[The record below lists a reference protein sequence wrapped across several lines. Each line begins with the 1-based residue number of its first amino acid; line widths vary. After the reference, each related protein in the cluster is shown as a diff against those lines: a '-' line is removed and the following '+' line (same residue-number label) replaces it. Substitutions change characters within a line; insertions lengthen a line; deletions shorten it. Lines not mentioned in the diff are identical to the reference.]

1 MSEARRRSPDELGD
15 EDRTLLRLLSSG
27 QTTAAVATRLDCS
40 ERTVRRRLRGVCDE
54 LGVRSSME
62 AVVLAVRHRII

>member
-1 MSEARRRSPDELGD
+1 MSEARRRSPDGLGD

-27 QTTAAVATRLDCS
+27 QTTAAVVTRLDCS
-40 ERTVRRRLRGVCDE
+40 ERTVQRRLRGICDE

-62 AVVLAVRHRII
+62 AVVLAVRHRVI